1 MREIIL
7 DTETTGLNPSNGD
20 RVVEI
25 GCVELVN
32 HISTGE
38 TYHQYINPEKPMPEE
53 AFKIHGLS
61 DDFLST
67 FPKMSEVI
75 DDFLNFIA
83 DSPLIIHNAE
93 FDLRFLNAELELL
106 KRPLLNNNKA
116 VDTVKLAR
124 NKFPGA
130 SVSLDA
136 LCKRFNVDNSSRSL
150 HGALL
155 DADLLA
161 SVYLELIGGKQ
172 PDFELSSKE
181 LMRKTVDEKQ
191 SNRNPRAYKLTEKE
205 NKAHKEFLEKLT
217 KPIWTY

>member
-1 MREIIL
+1 MPLPTI
-7 DTETTGLNPSNGD
+7 PSGN
-20 RVVEI
+20 VASATA
-25 GCVELVN
+25 
-32 HISTGE
+32 ST
-38 TYHQYINPEKPMPEE
+38 
-53 AFKIHGLS
+53 S
-61 DDFLST
+61 
-67 FPKMSEVI
+67 
-75 DDFLNFIA
+75 
-83 DSPLIIHNAE
+83 
-93 FDLRFLNAELELL
+93 FD
-106 KRPLLNNNKA
+106 
-116 VDTVKLAR
+116 
-124 NKFPGA
+124 
-130 SVSLDA
+130 
-136 LCKRFNVDNSSRSL
+136 VDNSSRSL

>member
-1 MREIIL
+1 MREVIL

-38 TYHQYINPEKPMPEE
+38 TYHQYINPEKPMPED

-106 KRPLLNNNKA
+106 KRPPLNINKA

>member
-38 TYHQYINPEKPMPEE
+38 TYHQYINPENPMPED

-83 DSPLIIHNAE
+83 DSPLIIHNAD

-106 KRPLLNNNKA
+106 KRPPLNINKA

-172 PDFELSSKE
+172 PNFELSSKE
-181 LMRKTVDEKQ
+181 LMHNTVDEKQ
-191 SNRNPRAYKLTEKE
+191 SNRTPRAYKLTEKE
-205 NKAHKEFLEKLT
+205 NKAHREFMKKLT

>member
-1 MREIIL
+1 MREVIV

-25 GCVELVN
+25 GCIELVN

-38 TYHQYINPEKPMPEE
+38 TYHQYINPERLMPED

-61 DDFLST
+61 NDFLST
-67 FPKMSEVI
+67 FPTISEII
-75 DDFLNFIA
+75 DEFLNFIG

-93 FDLRFLNAELELL
+93 FDIKFLNAELELL
-106 KRPLLNNNKA
+106 KRPPLNNKA

-181 LMRKTVDEKQ
+181 LIHKTLGEDQNK
-191 SNRNPRAYKLTEKE
+191 RTPRTYRLTEKE
-205 NKAHKEFLEKLT
+205 NKSHREFLKKLT
-217 KPIWTY
+217 NPIWT